1 MNTLHNQ
8 STLPQFI
15 HDKLNHHIEDLI
27 NQNENS
33 RHLVLGL
40 TPKQDDIV
48 LQSNDYLDLANHDQI
63 VKQHINAIA
72 SCQTSPLMSGIFLQS
87 EERKPSLE
95 HQLANFTGFQSC
107 LLSQSGW
114 EANIALLQTIC
125 HQHTKV
131 YIDFFA
137 HMSLWEGARIAGC
150 DVHPFMHNNVRHLEK
165 LIKRHG
171 AGVVVIDSIY
181 STIGTIAPIS
191 DMISIAKEYGC
202 AIVVDESH
210 SLGLFGAQGAGLLH
224 QLGLTHLVDFMTASL
239 AKTFAYRAGAI
250 WCNNQANQCIP
261 FVAYPAIFSSAL
273 LPYEVERLDMTLQ
286 VIKASDQRRHRL
298 EEISHYLKHEL
309 VKKNITIRSHS
320 QIISLETGDERNT
333 EKVRSFLEHHG
344 LFGAVFCRP
353 ATARNKNL
361 IRFSLNSSLSEK
373 QLDKIIYVCSK
384 AAEQSDMYIL

>member
-15 HDKLNHHIEDLI
+15 NQKLNHHIDDLI
-27 NQNENS
+27 HSNNNS

-40 TPKQDDIV
+40 TPKYGDIV
-48 LQSNDYLDLANHDQI
+48 LQSNDYLSLANHEDI
-63 VKQHINAIA
+63 IRHHIDSIA
-72 SCQTSPLMSGIFLQS
+72 KCQNSPLMSGIFLQS
-87 EERKPSLE
+87 EQLKPSIE
-95 HQLANFTGFQSC
+95 HQLASFTGFKSC

-125 HQHTKV
+125 DTGTQV

-150 DVHPFMHNNVRHLEK
+150 DVHPFMHNNERHLEK

-171 AGVVVIDSIY
+171 AGVVIIDSIY
-181 STIGTIAPIS
+181 STIGTIAPIG
-191 DMISIAKEYGC
+191 DIISIAKQHGC

-210 SLGLFGAQGAGLLH
+210 SLGIYGNHGEGLLH
-224 QLGLTHLVDFMTASL
+224 QLGVTHLVDFMTASL

-250 WCNNQANQCIP
+250 WCNNQANECIP
-261 FVAYPAIFSSAL
+261 FVAYPAIFSSAM
-273 LPYEVERLDMTLQ
+273 LPYEVERIDMTLK
-286 VIKASDQRRHRL
+286 VIKESDDLRARL
-298 EEISHYLKHEL
+298 FAVSQYLKQEL
-309 VKKNITIRSHS
+309 TKVNITVRSNS

-333 EKVRSFLEHHG
+333 EKVRDFLEQNG
-344 LFGAVFCRP
+344 VFGAVFCRP

-361 IRFSLNSSLSEK
+361 IRFSLNSSVSEQ
-373 QLDKIIYVCSK
+373 QLDKIIDVCRQ
-384 AAEQSDMYIL
+384 AQNRADMYIL